1 MTILYIAL
9 AWLLSSIIVTAI
21 FCRSIH
27 KAKVRSGEI
36 WYA

>member
-1 MTILYIAL
+1 MIWLGIGLYCLVSVITA
-9 AWLLSSIIVTAI
+9 AI

>member
-1 MTILYIAL
+1 MI
-9 AWLLSSIIVTAI
+9 WLLGWLVASIIGTVI